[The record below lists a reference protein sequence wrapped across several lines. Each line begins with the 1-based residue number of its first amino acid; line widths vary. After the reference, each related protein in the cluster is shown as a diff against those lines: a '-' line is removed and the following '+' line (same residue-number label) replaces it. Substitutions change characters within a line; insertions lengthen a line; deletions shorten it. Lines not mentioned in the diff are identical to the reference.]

1 MACGLGN
8 VDGDRACRRVDALGL
23 VAVGITPTLGRALV
37 EAGSQE
43 PLPLDLHGQLERPC
57 EDRRDVAR
65 PMLDQMFQ
73 DSLNRRILAFVHS
86 RFSMVV

>member
-1 MACGLGN
+1 MASSN
-8 VDGDRACRRVDALGL
+8 PREDG
-23 VAVGITPTLGRALV
+23 
-37 EAGSQE
+37 
-43 PLPLDLHGQLERPC
+43 
-57 EDRRDVAR
+57 RDVAR